1 MIENLRL
8 SFQGIFSHKMRSL
21 LTMLGIIIGI
31 AAIIAIVSTIKGT
44 NDEIKNSL
52 IGSGDNVVKVSL
64 SQGGMEVNPG
74 DTDMSKVPII
84 NDDMLESIKEF
95 PTIVDAAK
103 YHKAVAYDGFINHGK
118 NQLSSTFLIGCNNDY
133 LNLESYEVKGGR
145 LFTENDFKKFRKVAI
160 LDSSTAYTIFEGE
173 DPIGKT
179 IEISGNPFVVVGL
192 VDKDEDDNAVV
203 INGIEDWYTYYG
215 DSSTGILFIPDSVWP
230 IVYSYDQPYQLI
242 IKASSTEEMSQAGKD
257 AQDYLNGFIT
267 SNSRKSGMSAQDGM
281 SDDDSMDGGETV
293 KYKSQDM
300 QEKAKEL
307 QKLKNSTNKQL
318 IWIASISLLVG
329 GIGVMNIM
337 LVSVTERTREIG
349 LKKAIGAR
357 KSAILSQFLTE
368 ASVLTSIGG
377 ILGVLSGIGLAYFI
391 SKLAE
396 VPVAI
401 SVPAILLSVIF
412 SMVIGIVFGLIP
424 SIKAANL
431 NPIDALRYE

>member
-74 DTDMSKVPII
+74 DTNMSYVPII
-84 NDDMLESIKEF
+84 NDEMLDSIKEM
-95 PTIVDAAK
+95 PKIVDAAR
-103 YHKAVAYDGFINHGK
+103 YHKSIAYDGFISHGK
-118 NQLSSTFLIGCNNDY
+118 NQLSSTFIIGCNNDY
-133 LNLESYEVKGGR
+133 INLESYEVRSGR
-145 LFTENDFKKFRKVAI
+145 LFTENDFKQFRKVVI

-179 IEISGNPFVVVGL
+179 IEISGDPFVVVGL
-192 VDKDEDDNAVV
+192 VDKAEDDNSVV
-203 INGIEDWYTYYG
+203 INGIDDWYTYYG
-215 DSSTGILFIPDSVWP
+215 DSSTGMLFIPDSIWP
-230 IVYSYDQPYQLI
+230 VVYSYDQPYQLI
-242 IKASSTEEMSQAGKD
+242 IKATSTEDMSQAGKD
-257 AQDYLNGFIT
+257 AQDYLNSFIT
-267 SNSRKSGMSAQDGM
+267 SNNRKTGMAGQEGM
-281 SDDDSMDGGETV
+281 SDDESAEGDTV
-293 KYKSQDM
+293 KYKSEDM
-300 QEKAKEL
+300 YEKAKDL
-307 QKLKNSTNKQL
+307 QRLKNSTNKQL

-401 SVPAILLSVIF
+401 SVPAIVLSVIF